1 MRTALMVA
9 LLAAY
14 AAVGLHRQTAMVQE
28 KPLPKFL
35 MEDYN
40 CYERAWARWR
50 AGESPY
56 ADHHVGTTAFLYP
69 PQSLLLVGGLELFH
83 SLPAKFAVY
92 GTLSLLALAAVVV
105 LALRA
110 SRTSS
115 GDPKAWAAAALALLF
130 APVGTSLFLGQVNI
144 LITCTLAAGY
154 FLADRNP
161 RIAGAAIAIGT
172 AIKLTPVF
180 LLVLFFRRKY
190 LQLWASFLVTSVVLT
205 GVTALVFGIAPFV
218 EFLAIARMMN
228 ETFPVGF
235 NGSLS
240 FVNLIYLIGGKFG
253 LHDGWE
259 PFGQHIYAL
268 VLLGLVLGAVYL
280 TRDGRRRDLLF
291 ALVSLALTVMPN
303 VLWYHHFV
311 FVLPALFALWLSPES
326 TPALRVTSLVG
337 LGLIQL
343 DHLLS
348 PKLDKLTTTPVC
360 IVLIALIFASLVRRP
375 RTVPAVDLRPQP
387 AAWSA

>member
-28 KPLPKFL
+28 KPLPRFL

-40 CYERAWARWR
+40 CYGRAWSRWR

-56 ADHHVGTTAFLYP
+56 ADHHVGSTAFLYP
-69 PQSLLLVGGLELFH
+69 PQSLLLVGGLEWIH
-83 SLPAKFAVY
+83 SMPAKFAIY

-110 SRTSS
+110 SRTSA
-115 GDPKAWAAAALALLF
+115 GDPRAWAAAALALLF

-144 LITCTLAAGY
+144 LIACTLAAGY

-161 RIAGAAIAIGT
+161 RIAGAAIAVGA

-240 FVNLIYLIGGKFG
+240 FVNLIYLLGGKFG
-253 LHDGWE
+253 LHEGWE

-268 VLLGLVLGAVYL
+268 VLMGLVLGAVYL

-360 IVLIALIFASLVRRP
+360 LVLIALIFASLVRRP